1 MIPSYIQLTL
11 IILSVIMATF
21 SELSSKIEQV
31 VFKCLSDPQEDIED
45 NIRTLLAPLVNNKEA
60 LELRKLTLEHV
71 IKKIAMRYLVCSYL
85 FIYSLQLLHLI
96 HYINILY
103 FNIDASA

>member
-1 MIPSYIQLTL
+1 
-11 IILSVIMATF
+11 MATF
-21 SELSSKIEQV
+21 NELSSKIEQV

-45 NIRTLLAPLVNNKEA
+45 NIRTLLTPLVNNKDT

-85 FIYSLQLLHLI
+85 FIILCFIVNALI
-96 HYINILY
+96 HHINIPYL
-103 FNIDASA
+103 I